1 MNNSEFYNT
10 ITLIDNH
17 KNTVALINIDEFKR
31 LQRINGEYKWIPL
44 EIGSMPAIPIV
55 TTGFKE
61 QFRSTKEQV
70 SIRIIP
76 IWTFLPNDE
85 QVITPNIEMF
95 EITEHSN
102 SNPRYTL
109 KRKISKN
116 HHYLSNSNWNTVFD
130 KPLAK
135 RQNAI
140 EWQKSNTSTLLA
152 PINEN
157 ILQTYLNI
165 YKEEL
170 DEFNKIY
177 EQSAKTTKEL
187 NGYQKKLK

>member
-10 ITLIDNH
+10 ITLINNH
-17 KNTVALINIDEFKR
+17 KNTVALINISEFER
-31 LQRINGEYKWIPL
+31 LQRINGEYKWLPL

-55 TTGFKE
+55 TAGFKE

-70 SIRIIP
+70 SIRIMP

-85 QVITPNIEMF
+85 QIITPNVEMF
-95 EITEHSN
+95 ELTEHTN

-109 KRKISKN
+109 KRKVNKN
-116 HHYLSNSNWNTVFD
+116 HHYLSNSNWNTIFD

-157 ILQTYLNI
+157 ILKTYLDI
-165 YKEEL
+165 YQDEL
-170 DEFNKIY
+170 EEFNQIY
-177 EQSAKTTKEL
+177 EQSAKTAKEL

>member
-10 ITLIDNH
+10 ITLISNH
-17 KNTVALINIDEFKR
+17 KDTVALINISEFKR
-31 LQRINGEYKWIPL
+31 LQRINGEYRWIPL

-55 TTGFKE
+55 TAGFKE

-70 SIRIIP
+70 SIRIMP

-85 QVITPNIEMF
+85 QIITPNVEMF
-95 EITEHSN
+95 ELTEHTN

-109 KRKISKN
+109 KRKVNKN
-116 HHYLSNSNWNTVFD
+116 HHYLSNSNWNTIFD

-157 ILQTYLNI
+157 ILKPI
-165 YKEEL
+165 
-170 DEFNKIY
+170 
-177 EQSAKTTKEL
+177 
-187 NGYQKKLK
+187 